1 MPPSLAGQP
10 GILIGAHAPRVTMP
24 AYRSTDHTRAITVR
38 LALDRDGNG
47 RADVTE
53 RLHGT
58 WAVTWREMLRQIDA
72 ANLER
77 EFESYV
83 GHQVTAASLTSL
95 HIDGQDDPNA
105 DLVLHYTFT
114 APGIA
119 TPRENGLVFEGVYPA
134 ELAGSFAQLPRRTT
148 TLYQGEPLET
158 SLDLTVTLP
167 QGAHITEMPHGAQG
181 DNPAL
186 HWSVRYENTADG
198 FHFVRTIS
206 APPSRVTPAQ
216 YAAFA
221 QTARGIDTAESQRLV
236 VGF

>member
-1 MPPSLAGQP
+1 MPPTLAGQP
-10 GILIGAHAPRVTMP
+10 GILIDAHAPRVTMP
-24 AYRSTDHTRAITVR
+24 AYRSADHTRAITIH

-58 WAVTWREMLRQIDA
+58 WAVTWRELLRQIDA

-134 ELAGSFAQLPRRTT
+134 ELAGTFAQLPRRTT
-148 TLYQGEPLET
+148 TFYQAEPLET
-158 SLDLTVTLP
+158 SLDLTVSLP
-167 QGAHITEMPHGAQG
+167 PGASVAEMPRNASA
-181 DNPAL
+181 DDPAL
-186 HWSVRYENTADG
+186 RWTVRYERTPDG
-198 FHFVRTIS
+198 FHFVRAIS
-206 APPSRVTPAQ
+206 APPARVTPDH

-221 QTARGIDTAESQRLV
+221 NAARAIDTAESQRLV
-236 VGF
+236 VRF